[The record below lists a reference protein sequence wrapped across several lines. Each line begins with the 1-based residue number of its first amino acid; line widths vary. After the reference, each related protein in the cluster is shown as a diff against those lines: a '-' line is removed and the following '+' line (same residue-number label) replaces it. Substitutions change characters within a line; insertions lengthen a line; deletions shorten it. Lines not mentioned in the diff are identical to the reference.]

1 MLVLFCPTVRVIPV
15 TAVAVVDKTELLPL
29 KLTLDLTLERLE
41 AAVFLK
47 TLTYIWKK
55 MLRGKYKTIKERK

>member
-29 KLTLDLTLERLE
+29 KLTLDLTLDRLE
-41 AAVFLK
+41 AAVFFK
-47 TLTYIWKK
+47 ALTYFRKK
-55 MLRGKYKTIKERK
+55 VTQG